1 MWALKSPWIS
11 TFGICRNLLLY
22 GNILFWLLSSTITTF
37 ITLQQTKINT
47 SWLIHD
53 RQWRNC
59 VTTVTMAIWQSPK
72 DNSRCAILKARVHA
86 AMRLVLF
93 QSCSKIRSN
102 CKLPSIIV
110 TNTSRSP
117 PHTTS
122 WFISLIR
129 LTLKVCSLMYTSWS
143 SANQISNFKFWAF
156 FRVLFAL
163 WSLKYPHPK
172 SQQTPWVSTEL

>member
-47 SWLIHD
+47 SRLIHD

-72 DNSRCAILKARVHA
+72 DNSRCAILKARVHTV
-86 AMRLVLF
+86 MRLVYIKIMWCF
-93 QSCSKIRSN
+93 PSKEIKECSTFSFTWLTFVVLIQLKARNSISWSPLYFLKSRLV
-102 CKLPSIIV
+102 LP
-110 TNTSRSP
+110 
-117 PHTTS
+117 
-122 WFISLIR
+122 LIR
-129 LTLKVCSLMYTSWS
+129 ALPQSKAQPSFVKVNSSHAMAEANLK
-143 SANQISNFKFWAF
+143 
-156 FRVLFAL
+156 
-163 WSLKYPHPK
+163 
-172 SQQTPWVSTEL
+172 STA

>member
-1 MWALKSPWIS
+1 MQTFPKLVLQFSKTWPSKSLKSLWIS

-53 RQWRNC
+53 RQWQNC

-86 AMRLVLF
+86 AMRLVHRKADRLIN
-93 QSCSKIRSN
+93 SWKIAIAEN
-102 CKLPSIIV
+102 VEIK
-110 TNTSRSP
+110 
-117 PHTTS
+117 H
-122 WFISLIR
+122 IR
-129 LTLKVCSLMYTSWS
+129 K
-143 SANQISNFKFWAF
+143 
-156 FRVLFAL
+156 
-163 WSLKYPHPK
+163 
-172 SQQTPWVSTEL
+172 

>member
-72 DNSRCAILKARVHA
+72 DNSRYAILKARVHA
-86 AMRLVLF
+86 AMLLVKTKMPGGIFKLRIDRRILLIASPSLF
-93 QSCSKIRSN
+93 TLGLQFTCAYTKISIYWLKGLYGYASSSDVHFRYTCERFL
-102 CKLPSIIV
+102 CK
-110 TNTSRSP
+110 
-117 PHTTS
+117 
-122 WFISLIR
+122 
-129 LTLKVCSLMYTSWS
+129 
-143 SANQISNFKFWAF
+143 KFYCITY
-156 FRVLFAL
+156 LL
-163 WSLKYPHPK
+163 
-172 SQQTPWVSTEL
+172 